1 MVSKLNITLM
11 KTTNRDRKAIQRN
24 DYPEMQVG
32 FPERN
37 DVTFPN
43 EEMERIHVDLETLK
57 LSRKS
62 GDELTQENLK
72 PNANDE

>member
-1 MVSKLNITLM
+1 M
-11 KTTNRDRKAIQRN
+11 KTTNKDRKAIQRN

-37 DVTFPN
+37 DVTFPS
-43 EEMERIHVDLETLK
+43 EEMERVHVDLETLK

-62 GDELTQENLK
+62 GEELTRENTGDK
-72 PNANDE
+72 ASDE

>member
-1 MVSKLNITLM
+1 M
-11 KTTNRDRKAIQRN
+11 KTTNKDRKAIHRN

-43 EEMERIHVDLETLK
+43 EERERVHVDLETLK

-62 GDELTQENLK
+62 GDELTQENMGA
-72 PNANDE
+72 NATDE